1 MVNRVVIF
9 IIFIIVNIVFA
20 YQAVWGERGLLAH
33 DAIVARYNEAK
44 ERCAQIDKEN
54 MALSREIR
62 LLKNDRPYIEK
73 MIREKL
79 RYLHDN
85 EILYL
90 FGDDDGTP
98 GETQANGGKHE
109 R

>member
-9 IIFIIVNIVFA
+9 IVFIILNTALA
-20 YQAVWGERGLLAH
+20 YQTVWGNRGLLEH
-33 DAIVARYNEAK
+33 ELIVARVKEAK
-44 ERCAQIDKEN
+44 EKCARIDKEN

-62 LLKNDRPYIEK
+62 LLKSDRPYIEK

-90 FGDDDGTP
+90 FGDDDDTP
-98 GETQANGGKHE
+98 GDTQADGSKRE